1 MRSANNEPHTAI
13 PGPGEREARSN
24 FRRYSPVELWI
35 ALVIVVADQVSKA
48 MVRNRF
54 ELYDGIPVI
63 PGFFNLTRVHN
74 TGAAFGM
81 LNAVDFPFK
90 TALLSVVAAAA
101 LAGLAF
107 FAATLPAVQLLSRV
121 GIALIIGGAA
131 GNLIDRIALGYVTDF
146 VDVYWQNWHFWAF
159 NVADA
164 AITVGV
170 ALMILDM
177 LAPRLRPARPGR

>member
-1 MRSANNEPHTAI
+1 VPAT
-13 PGPGEREARSN
+13 
-24 FRRYSPVELWI
+24 RYFELWV
-35 ALVIVVADQVSKA
+35 ALVIVVMDQVTKA
-48 MVRNRF
+48 VVRSQF
-54 ELYDGIPVI
+54 ELHDGVPVI

-81 LNAVDFPFK
+81 LNGIDFPFK
-90 TALLSVVAAAA
+90 TAALSVVAAGA

-107 FAATLPAVQLLSRV
+107 FAASLPVGQRLSRL
-121 GIALIIGGAA
+121 GIALVIGGAA
-131 GNLIDRIALGYVTDF
+131 GNLIDRIAFGYVTDF
-146 VDVYWQNWHFWAF
+146 VDVYWQGWHFWAF

-177 LAPRLRPARPGR
+177 LGVAKLRPKPTGQA

>member
-1 MRSANNEPHTAI
+1 MPATRHLEI
-13 PGPGEREARSN
+13 
-24 FRRYSPVELWI
+24 WI
-35 ALVIVVADQVSKA
+35 ALVIVVVDQITKA
-48 MVRNRF
+48 IVRSQF
-54 ELYDGIPVI
+54 ELHEGVLVI

-90 TALLSVVAAAA
+90 TVALSVVAACA

-107 FAATLPAVQLLSRV
+107 FAATLPAVQWLSRL

-146 VDVYWQNWHFWAF
+146 VDLYWQGWHFWAF

-177 LAPRLRPARPGR
+177 LGAGRHRVSRTV

>member
-1 MRSANNEPHTAI
+1 VAATRSLEI
-13 PGPGEREARSN
+13 
-24 FRRYSPVELWI
+24 WI
-35 ALVIVVADQVSKA
+35 AVMIVVIDQVSKA
-48 MVRNRF
+48 IVRSQF
-54 ELYDGIPVI
+54 ELHDGIPVI
-63 PGFFNLTRVHN
+63 PGFFDLTRVHN

-81 LNAVDFPFK
+81 LNGVDFPYK
-90 TALLSVVAAAA
+90 TAALSVVAAGA

-107 FAATLPAVQLLSRV
+107 FAATLPATQWLSRL

-146 VDVYWQNWHFWAF
+146 VDVYWQRWHFWAF

-177 LAPRLRPARPGR
+177 LGAGRHRVSRTV

>member
-1 MRSANNEPHTAI
+1 MPATRHLEI
-13 PGPGEREARSN
+13 
-24 FRRYSPVELWI
+24 WI
-35 ALVIVVADQVSKA
+35 ALVIVVVDQITKA
-48 MVRNRF
+48 IVRSQF
-54 ELYDGIPVI
+54 ELHEGVLVI

-90 TALLSVVAAAA
+90 TVALSVVAACA

-107 FAATLPAVQLLSRV
+107 FAATLPAVQWLSRL

-146 VDVYWQNWHFWAF
+146 VDLYWQGWHFWAF

-170 ALMILDM
+170 IFMILDT
-177 LAPRLRPARPGR
+177 LGLGKRAPNPV

>member
-1 MRSANNEPHTAI
+1 MPAT
-13 PGPGEREARSN
+13 
-24 FRRYSPVELWI
+24 RYFELWI
-35 ALVIVVADQVSKA
+35 AVVIVVVDQVTKA
-48 MVRNRF
+48 IVRSQF
-54 ELYDGIPVI
+54 ELHDGVPVI
-63 PGFFNLTRVHN
+63 AGFFNLTRVHN

-81 LNAVDFPFK
+81 LNGIDFPFK
-90 TALLSVVAAAA
+90 TAALSVVAAGA

-107 FAATLPAVQLLSRV
+107 FAASLPIGQRLSRL
-121 GIALIIGGAA
+121 GIALVIGGAA

-146 VDVYWQNWHFWAF
+146 VDVYWQGWHFWAF

-177 LAPRLRPARPGR
+177 LGLGRHRVSRTV

>member
-1 MRSANNEPHTAI
+1 MAATRHL
-13 PGPGEREARSN
+13 
-24 FRRYSPVELWI
+24 ELWI
-35 ALVIVVADQVSKA
+35 ALIVLVLDQVTKA
-48 MVRNRF
+48 IVRSQF
-54 ELYDGIPVI
+54 ALHDAVPVI

-81 LNAVDFPFK
+81 LNSVNFPFK
-90 TALLSVVAAAA
+90 TAALSVVAAGA
-101 LAGLAF
+101 LAGLAY
-107 FAATLPAVQLLSRV
+107 FAASLPAAQRLSRV

-146 VDVYWQNWHFWAF
+146 VDVYWQGWHFWAF

-177 LAPRLRPARPGR
+177 LGVAKLRPKSTGQA

>member
-1 MRSANNEPHTAI
+1 MPATRHI
-13 PGPGEREARSN
+13 
-24 FRRYSPVELWI
+24 ELWI
-35 ALVIVVADQVSKA
+35 AVVIVVLDQVTKA
-48 MVRNRF
+48 VVRSQF
-54 ELYDGIPVI
+54 ELYDGVPVV

-81 LNAVDFPFK
+81 LNSMDFPFK
-90 TALLSVVAAAA
+90 TAALAIIAAAA
-101 LAGLAF
+101 LTGLAF
-107 FAATLPAVQLLSRV
+107 FASTLPAVQWLSRV

-146 VDVYWQNWHFWAF
+146 VDLYWQGWHFWAF

-170 ALMILDM
+170 ALMVLEM
-177 LAPRLRPARPGR
+177 LGLGRHRVSRTV

>member
-1 MRSANNEPHTAI
+1 VTAT
-13 PGPGEREARSN
+13 RHL
-24 FRRYSPVELWI
+24 ELWV
-35 ALVIVVADQVSKA
+35 ALVVLVFDQVTKA
-48 MVRNRF
+48 IVRDQF
-54 ELYDGIPVI
+54 ALHDGVPVI

-81 LNAVDFPFK
+81 LNSVNFPFK
-90 TALLSVVAAAA
+90 TAALSVVAAGA

-107 FAATLPAVQLLSRV
+107 FAASLPVAQRLSRA

-146 VDVYWQNWHFWAF
+146 VDVYWQSWHFWAF

-177 LAPRLRPARPGR
+177 LGVAKLRPKSTGQA

>member
-1 MRSANNEPHTAI
+1 VPASRHL
-13 PGPGEREARSN
+13 
-24 FRRYSPVELWI
+24 ELWI
-35 ALVIVVADQVSKA
+35 ALVVLVLDQATKAVVRTQ
-48 MVRNRF
+48 F
-54 ELYDGIPVI
+54 ELHEGVPVI

-81 LNAVDFPFK
+81 LNSVDFPFK
-90 TALLSVVAAAA
+90 TAALSMVAAGA

-107 FAATLPAVQLLSRV
+107 FAATLPMAQRLSRL

-131 GNLIDRIALGYVTDF
+131 GNLIDRLALGYVTDF
-146 VDVYWQNWHFWAF
+146 VDVYWEDWHFWAF

-177 LAPRLRPARPGR
+177 LGLGRHRVSRTV

>member
-1 MRSANNEPHTAI
+1 VPAT
-13 PGPGEREARSN
+13 
-24 FRRYSPVELWI
+24 RYLELWI
-35 ALVIVVADQVSKA
+35 AVVIIVVDQVTKA
-48 MVRNRF
+48 IVRSQF
-54 ELYDGIPVI
+54 ELHDGVQVI

-81 LNAVDFPFK
+81 LNGIDFPFK
-90 TALLSVVAAAA
+90 TAALSVVAAGA

-107 FAATLPAVQLLSRV
+107 FAASLPVGQRLSRL
-121 GIALIIGGAA
+121 GIALVIGGAA

-146 VDVYWQNWHFWAF
+146 VDVYWQGWHFWAF

-177 LAPRLRPARPGR
+177 LGLGRHRVSRTV